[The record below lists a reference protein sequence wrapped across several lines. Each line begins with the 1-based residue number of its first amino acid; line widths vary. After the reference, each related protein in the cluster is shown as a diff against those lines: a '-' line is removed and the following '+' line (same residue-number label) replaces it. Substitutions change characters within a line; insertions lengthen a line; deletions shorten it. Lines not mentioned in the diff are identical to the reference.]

1 MITQKYINEL
11 AYQIIGCAMEVH
23 KQLGAGLLESIY
35 EAAMLEELSMH
46 DLKTETQLQVPVHYK
61 GKLLTPK
68 LRLDVLVED
77 LIILELKAIEALAPI
92 HQAQLLSYLKMAQKP
107 KGLLINFNTV
117 LLKNQIVSVV
127 TDIHAKLPV
136 GQ

>member
-46 DLKTETQLQVPVHYK
+46 NLKTETQLQVPVHYM
-61 GKLLTPK
+61 
-68 LRLDVLVED
+68 RLDVLVED